1 MSVLLFAAMSDR
13 FSYYFWHIYPNVM
26 IQRIQ
31 TVFLLAVIIA
41 GIVLLFLPLY
51 TWIDPQG
58 KPVSENILAHAA
70 FGALTALITVLA
82 AAAVFMYSNRP
93 LQSRIALGGALLSVV
108 TFVLVFLFA
117 KEIAGLPEAT
127 VVKTEPGTWLYLV
140 MDFMF
145 IAAFIFIRK
154 DEQLVR
160 SADRIR

>member
-1 MSVLLFAAMSDR
+1 
-13 FSYYFWHIYPNVM
+13 M

-31 TVFLLAVIIA
+31 TVFLLAVILA
-41 GIVLLFLPLY
+41 GVALLFVPLY

-58 KPVSENILAHAA
+58 KPIAETALAQTA
-70 FGALTALITVLA
+70 FLALTALICIA
-82 AAAVFMYSNRP
+82 AATAISMYARRP
-93 LQSRIALGGALLSVV
+93 LQSRIALGGAVLSVI
-108 TFVLVFLFA
+108 TFVLVFLFP

-127 VVKTEPGTWLYLV
+127 VVKAEAGTWVYLV

-145 IAAFIFIRK
+145 VAAFIFIRK